1 VGWLMLGLGEPV
13 GDVGAG
19 PVDVRVREP
28 DGLDAGAD
36 EPSLGSGEKDAGAAG
51 ELLLDG
57 RGTVGLEASVEAGR
71 IRK

>member
-1 VGWLMLGLGEPV
+1 MLGLGDPV

-19 PVDVRVREP
+19 PVDVPLPELDAP
-28 DGLDAGAD
+28 DAGAD

-51 ELLLDG
+51 ELLVDG